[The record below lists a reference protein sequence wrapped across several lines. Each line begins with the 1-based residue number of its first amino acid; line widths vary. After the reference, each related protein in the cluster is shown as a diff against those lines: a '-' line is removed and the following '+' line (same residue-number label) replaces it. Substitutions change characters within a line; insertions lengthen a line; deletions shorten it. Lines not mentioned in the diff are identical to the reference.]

1 MMSVA
6 VFFFLAAA
14 SIAFFAFLITA
25 HWIDTRA
32 AERQVRD
39 RLALL
44 RKIAD
49 QPAESARLMADLL
62 REDEARTAKRERAR
76 AREARR
82 ENIQGGMVVVA
93 VGVGLAIMLAAV
105 EPSEQVWTVG
115 FIPVLIGLV
124 SIGFALFGE
133 PAAEA
138 AADDR

>member
-6 VFFFLAAA
+6 VFFFLGAA
-14 SIAFFAFLITA
+14 SVAFFTFLIAT
-25 HWIDTRA
+25 HWIDVRA

-49 QPAESARLMADLL
+49 QPAESAQLMADLL
-62 REDEARTAKRERAR
+62 REDDARTAKRERAR

-82 ENIQGGMVVVA
+82 ENLQGGMVVVA
-93 VGVGLAIMLAAV
+93 VGVGLGIMLAAV
-105 EPSEQVWTVG
+105 EPSQHVWTVG
-115 FIPVLIGLV
+115 FIPILIGLV
-124 SIGFALFGE
+124 SIVFAFFGE
-133 PAAEA
+133 PTGDV

>member
-14 SIAFFAFLITA
+14 SIAFFAFLIAA

-49 QPAESARLMADLL
+49 QPPESARLMADLL

-124 SIGFALFGE
+124 SIGFALFAE
-133 PAAEA
+133 PTAEA
-138 AADDR
+138 ATDDR